1 MPIRRALHRMSLQ
14 WQLLV
19 PLALA
24 VCLCVA
30 ADQAWTLRVV
40 QASLE
45 HETQLKLNAS
55 QELLTAYLQPL
66 GSTWSRESGQL
77 MLGANPVAGR
87 NDIVDQAASATGGV
101 ATIFSGDERVATSVR
116 KPDGSRA
123 VGTHLMDATVRE
135 AVLVQGT
142 VYHGVATILDHPY
155 FTIYEPV
162 RDEAGQ
168 IVGILF
174 TGIPTAEL
182 EATTSS
188 IISQASLAGVVV
200 VGLFLLALVWLLAA
214 TLRPLSAL
222 ASATRTIAGGGLS
235 TDVPGTDRSDQI
247 GAVAVSVQMFK
258 QAALDKVRRD
268 GEAAGQRDLVEVER
282 RRGEKERG
290 AVAEA
295 QNLVVTSLANGLG
308 HLADGDITFRLT
320 QPFPPQYEGLR
331 SDFNG
336 AMEQLQGLIS
346 AIVASTVGLRA
357 STTGISRA
365 ADDLSG
371 RTHQQVLSL
380 ERTIAAL
387 NEMAATVRRTAE
399 GAHQARDVAA
409 DTRAAAEDSND
420 VVRQAVTAM
429 SEIEKSSRQIG
440 QIIGVI
446 DEIAFQTNLLALNA
460 GVEAARAG
468 ESGRGF
474 AVIASE
480 VRALAQRSSDAAK
493 AIKTLISASGQQVD
507 RGVQLV
513 DQTGEVLTSIAAQVS
528 EVVSMVF
535 EIATN
540 AGQQASGLSQVNE
553 AIDQMEQVTQQ
564 NAIMVKDSTAASHAL
579 AQDTEHLSRLAAQ
592 FKLDHRAT
600 AKAA

>member
-1 MPIRRALHRMSLQ
+1 MSLQ

-55 QELLTAYLQPL
+55 QKLLAAYLQPL
-66 GSTWSRESGQL
+66 GSTWSRQGERL

-87 NDIVDQAASATGGV
+87 DDVVDEAAGATGGV

-123 VGTHLMDATVRE
+123 TGTHLADGAVRD
-135 AVLVQGT
+135 AVLRDGKT
-142 VYHGVATILDHPY
+142 FNGVATILDHPY

-162 RDEAGQ
+162 RDQAGR

-188 IISQASLAGVVV
+188 IIRQGVVAGIVV
-200 VGLFLLALVWLLAA
+200 VGLFMLAVVWLLTT
-214 TLRPLSAL
+214 TLRPLNAL
-222 ASATRTIAGGGLS
+222 AFATRIIAGGGLDM
-235 TDVPGTDRSDQI
+235 DVPGTRRADQI
-247 GAVAVSVQMFK
+247 GAVAASVEVFK
-258 QAALDKVRRD
+258 RAALEKVRRD
-268 GEAAGQRDLVEVER
+268 ADAAGQRESAEVER
-282 RRGEKERG
+282 RRGEQERG

-295 QNLVVTSLANGLG
+295 QNVVVTSLANGLG
-308 HLADGDITFRLT
+308 RLADGDVTFRLT
-320 QPFPPQYEGLR
+320 QTFPPRYEGLR
-331 SDFNG
+331 SDYND
-336 AMEQLQGLIS
+336 AMEQLQGLTS
-346 AIVASTVGLRA
+346 AIVASTVGLRT
-357 STTGISRA
+357 STIEIARA

-371 RTHQQVLSL
+371 RTDRQVSLL
-380 ERTIAAL
+380 ERTVAAL
-387 NEMAATVRRTAE
+387 NEMAATVQRTAA
-399 GAHQARDVAA
+399 GADQARDVATR
-409 DTRAAAEDSND
+409 TRAAAEASDG
-420 VVRQAVTAM
+420 VVRQAGDAM
-429 SEIEKSSRQIG
+429 SEIENSSRQIG

-493 AIKTLISASGQQVD
+493 AIKTLIMASGQQVD

-513 DQTGEVLTSIAAQVS
+513 DQTGQVLTVVVEQVS
-528 EVVSMVF
+528 EVVSVVF
-535 EIATN
+535 EIA
-540 AGQQASGLSQVNE
+540 AHASQQASGLSQVNE
-553 AIDQMEQVTQQ
+553 AIEQMKQVTQQ
-564 NAIMVKDSTAASHAL
+564 NATMVKDSTAASRAL
-579 AQDTEHLSRLAAQ
+579 AQDTEHLSRLAAR
-592 FKLDHRAT
+592 FKLDDCALT
-600 AKAA
+600 MAA

>member
-1 MPIRRALHRMSLQ
+1 MPLVLQRLSLL
-14 WQLLV
+14 WQLLI
-19 PLALA
+19 PLVLA
-24 VCLCVA
+24 VCLSVA

-40 QASLE
+40 RASLE

-55 QELLTAYLQPL
+55 RELLAAYLQPL
-66 GSTWSRESGQL
+66 GITWSRQSGHL
-77 MLGANPVAGR
+77 MLGANEVAGR
-87 NDIVDQAASATGGV
+87 NDIVDQAAGATGGV
-101 ATIFSGDERVATSVR
+101 ATIFDGDERVATSVR

-123 VGTHLMDATVRE
+123 VGTRLVDATVRD
-135 AVLVQGT
+135 AVLVQGKT
-142 VYHGVATILDHPY
+142 YNGVATILNHTY
-155 FTIYEPV
+155 FAIYEPV
-162 RDEAGQ
+162 HDQAGQ

-182 EATTSS
+182 EATTASV
-188 IISQASLAGVVV
+188 ISQGVLAGVVV
-200 VGLFLLALVWLLAA
+200 VGLFVLALVWLLTT
-214 TLRPLSAL
+214 TLRPLSDL
-222 ASATRTIAGGGLS
+222 ASATRIIAAGGLR
-235 TDVPGTDRSDQI
+235 TDVPGTNRSDQI
-247 GAVAVSVQMFK
+247 GAVAASVEMFK

-282 RRGEKERG
+282 HRGERERS

-308 HLADGDITFRLT
+308 HLAEGDVTYRLT
-320 QPFPPQYEGLR
+320 RIFPPQYEDLR
-331 SDFNG
+331 CDYNG

-346 AIVASTVGLRA
+346 AIVTSTVGLRA

-371 RTHQQVLSL
+371 RTGQQVLSL
-380 ERTIAAL
+380 ERTMAAL
-387 NEMAATVRRTAE
+387 NEMAITVRRTAD
-399 GAHQARDVAA
+399 GAQQARDVASR
-409 DTRAAAEDSND
+409 TRAAAEQSDD
-420 VVRQAVTAM
+420 VVRQTVTAM

-493 AIKTLISASGQQVD
+493 AIKTLVSASGQQVE

-513 DQTGEVLTSIAAQVS
+513 DQTGQVLAGIAAQVA
-528 EVVSMVF
+528 EVVSVVF
-535 EIATN
+535 EIASN
-540 AGQQASGLSQVNE
+540 AGQQASGLSQVNQ
-553 AIDQMEQVTQQ
+553 AIEQMEQVTQQ
-564 NAIMVKDSTAASHAL
+564 NATMVKDSTAASHAL
-579 AQDTEHLSRLAAQ
+579 AQDTEHLSRLAAR
-592 FKLDHRAT
+592 FKLDDRAT